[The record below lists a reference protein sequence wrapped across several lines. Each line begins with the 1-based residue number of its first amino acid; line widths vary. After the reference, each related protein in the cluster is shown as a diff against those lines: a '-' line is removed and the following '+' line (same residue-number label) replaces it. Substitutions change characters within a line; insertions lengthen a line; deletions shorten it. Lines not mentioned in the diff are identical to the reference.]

1 MFFYLHL
8 DVTWPSF
15 ARLLEMSH
23 EKPMEKKRKYVRNNV
38 HWGNLIALV
47 STLGITVLVLPV
59 FLWHY
64 GAQLNWW
71 VHGSLFVGLYI
82 FSGMGI
88 TFGYHRLLAHL
99 SFKVRWPIKMAALLG
114 GATAMQ
120 DSAINWV
127 SDHRRHHK
135 HVDHEEDPYNIT
147 KGFWHAHIGWIMF
160 KPKIDPPM
168 DNVKDLANDPMVMWQ
183 HRWWLHLGALI
194 GFGIPILA
202 GYFLDGGLI
211 GALGGFLIGGVA
223 RLVAMH
229 HGTFFI
235 NSLCH
240 YIGKQPYSSSN
251 TAKDS
256 WITAIFTFGEG
267 YHNFHHEFQHDYR
280 NGVKPWQFDPTKWVT
295 WTLSKLGLA
304 RDLRRVPNEKILLS
318 EIGEKNRQIES
329 RLSGHSQPVCEK
341 AQALFAEAGEQLQA
355 ASAAWESAKREYAK
369 AAQKKLELTK
379 EQLAELRLQFEAA
392 VAELREAIQQ
402 WHAAHQQLAV
412 QLA

>member
-194 GFGIPILA
+194 GFGIPVLA

-240 YIGKQPYSSSN
+240 YIGTQPYSSSN

>member
-1 MFFYLHL
+1 
-8 DVTWPSF
+8 
-15 ARLLEMSH
+15 MSH
-23 EKPMEKKRKYVRNNV
+23 EKSMEKNRRYVRNNV
-38 HWGNLIALV
+38 HWGNLIALI
-47 STLGITVLVLPV
+47 STLAITVIVLPV
-59 FLWHY
+59 FLWY
-64 GAQLNWW
+64 NGAQLNWW
-71 VHGSLFVGLYI
+71 LHGGLFVGFYI

-88 TFGYHRLLAHL
+88 TFGYHRLFAHF
-99 SFKVRWPIKMAALLG
+99 SFKVRGPVKLAALLG

-135 HVDHEEDPYNIT
+135 HVDHEEDPYNIK
-147 KGFWHAHIGWIMF
+147 KGFWHAHVGWIMF

-168 DNVKDLANDPMVMWQ
+168 DNVKDLAADPMVMWQ
-183 HRWWLHLGALI
+183 HRWWLLSGILI
-194 GFGIPILA
+194 GFGIPTLA
-202 GYFLDGGLI
+202 GYFYDGGLI

-240 YIGKQPYSSSN
+240 YIGKQPYSSTN
-251 TAKDS
+251 TSKDS

-295 WTLSKLGLA
+295 WTLAKLGLA
-304 RDLRRVPNEKILLS
+304 SDLRRVPNEKIDLA
-318 EIGEKNRQIES
+318 EIGEKNRKIES
-329 RLSGHSQPVCEK
+329 RLSDQSQPVCEK
-341 AQALFAEAGEQLQA
+341 AQALFAEAGEKLQA
-355 ASAAWESAKREYAK
+355 AAAAWETAKREHTK
-369 AAQKKLELTK
+369 SAQKKLELTK

-392 VAELREAIQQ
+392 VTELREAIQQ

>member
-1 MFFYLHL
+1 
-8 DVTWPSF
+8 
-15 ARLLEMSH
+15 
-23 EKPMEKKRKYVRNNV
+23 MEKKRKYVRNNV
-38 HWGNLIALV
+38 HWGNLIALMG
-47 STLGITVLVLPV
+47 TLAITIFALPV
-59 FLWHY
+59 FIWKY

-99 SFKVRWPIKMAALLG
+99 SFKVRWPVKMAALLG
-114 GATAMQ
+114 GATALQ

-135 HVDHEEDPYNIT
+135 HVDHEEDPYNIK

-168 DNVKDLANDPMVMWQ
+168 DNVKDLASDPLVMWQ
-183 HRWWLHLGALI
+183 HRWWIHLGVLI
-194 GFGIPILA
+194 GFGVPTLV
-202 GYFLDGGLI
+202 GFLVDGPI
-211 GALGGFLIGGVA
+211 GALGGLLIGGVA

-240 YIGKQPYSSSN
+240 YIGTQPYSSSH

-280 NGVKPWQFDPTKWVT
+280 NGVKPWQFDPTKWSAWLLT
-295 WTLSKLGLA
+295 KIGMASN
-304 RDLRRVPNEKILLS
+304 LRRVPNEKIMLAEISQKNKMLEQQLS
-318 EIGEKNRQIES
+318 DHAN
-329 RLSGHSQPVCEK
+329 PVCEK
-341 AQALFAEAGEQLQA
+341 AQALFAEAGEKLHA
-355 ASAAWESAKREYAK
+355 AAEAWELAKGDYGK

-379 EQLAELRLQFEAA
+379 EQLAEVRIQMEAA

>member
-240 YIGKQPYSSSN
+240 YIGEQPYSSSN